1 MRDVELPRWFKLTFA
16 DVSLL
21 DEAPKHVCAMMAVG
35 RLVEGLLGECVAV
48 GRGFGRCHRPADA
61 PLTPVSHRET
71 THEIILHIYV
81 ISKSNANII
90 LAKGI
95 P

>member
-1 MRDVELPRWFKLTFA
+1 MEFLQYAKAQYFGLTFT

-21 DEAPKHVCAMMAVG
+21 DEAPKHVCAMMTVC

-61 PLTPVSHRET
+61 PITPVSHRET
-71 THEIILHIYV
+71 THEIIFYIFT
-81 ISKSNANII
+81 
-90 LAKGI
+90 
-95 P
+95 